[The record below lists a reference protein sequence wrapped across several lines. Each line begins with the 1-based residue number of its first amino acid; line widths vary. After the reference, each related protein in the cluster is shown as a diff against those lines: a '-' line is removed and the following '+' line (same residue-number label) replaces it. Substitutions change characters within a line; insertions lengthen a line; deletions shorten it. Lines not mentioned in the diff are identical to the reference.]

1 MSYYLV
7 FNHNV
12 TDQALLEQHGQR
24 TIPALM
30 HYGAKVF
37 VNAQAQNDIEG
48 NSDHSILVMEFE
60 SEASAV
66 RWYDSS
72 EIQAIVNLRIGTT
85 AGWSGGRLIL

>member
-37 VNAQAQNDIEG
+37 VNAQAQNNMEE
-48 NSDHSILVMEFE
+48 NSGHSILVMEFE
-60 SEASAV
+60 SE
-66 RWYDSS
+66 
-72 EIQAIVNLRIGTT
+72 EQAIQ
-85 AGWSGGRLIL
+85 